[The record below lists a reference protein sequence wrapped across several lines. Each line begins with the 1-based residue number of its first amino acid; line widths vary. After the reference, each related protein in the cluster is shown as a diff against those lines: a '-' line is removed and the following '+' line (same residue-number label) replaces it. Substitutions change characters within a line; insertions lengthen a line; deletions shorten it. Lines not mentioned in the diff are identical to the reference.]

1 MQPST
6 LLLLLTSLVATTLTV
21 SASPTNMLTPRSVS
35 DECTNIK
42 RDCEAVSPSPAPTP
56 TPIPSTPL
64 HLPLLLLPTLSPIP

>member
-42 RDCEAVSPSPAPTP
+42 RDCEAVSPSPAP
-56 TPIPSTPL
+56 IPSTPL